1 MGWVLTWEVKWMAV
15 LWELV
20 ELVGRLEQLRRES
33 PRLGFLV
40 WHLWQSSLLLVEI
53 PPAISIPSLRLAE
66 RSKRQLPL
74 HSDNS
79 FWVQNKEAAKYY
91 GYSVH

>member
-1 MGWVLTWEVKWMAV
+1 MVV
-15 LWELV
+15 LWGLVEMMVEMV
-20 ELVGRLEQLRRES
+20 ELVGRLEQLRRELLI
-33 PRLGFLV
+33 LGVLV

-66 RSKRQLPL
+66 RSKRRLPL
-74 HSDNS
+74 HSDHFFS
-79 FWVQNKEAAKYY
+79 VQNKEAAKYY